1 MKAALLVE
9 IGCEEIPARMIP
21 AAAADLASRVLGIL
35 DDARLSHGAATAW
48 GGTRR
53 LAVRVDGVEGS
64 QASREELVLGP
75 PASAAFAPDGSPTPA
90 GAGFARKQGI
100 EPGDLERVETDKG
113 VYAGFRRTR
122 GGEGIGTILAGALA
136 GAVAGMSFPKT
147 MRWGSAEHRW
157 VRPAHW
163 VVALHGETL
172 LPVRVLGVESG
183 RASRGHRFLATSRPE
198 IGSATDYE
206 AALRGAHV
214 VVDPAERRRV
224 LAERLASKAKAAGGD
239 LVADA
244 ELLDEVG
251 DLVEWPGVV
260 LGRFDEDFLAL
271 PREIL
276 VTTLRHHQKA
286 FSIARDGRL
295 VNAFLSVA
303 NTDRDP
309 AGHIR
314 RGNEWVVSGRLEDAR
329 FFWGEDRKRPLADR
343 VDDLAKVV
351 FHRKVGSYRDKS
363 EAVASLAAS
372 LAARL
377 GLDAERAAAAAR
389 LCKADLVT
397 GLVGEFPELQ
407 GVVGGLLLEAEGVDP
422 RIARAVYE
430 HYRPAGADDAVPE
443 SDLGAAVSVADKL
456 HTIGALL
463 AAGENPSGSR
473 DPFGLRRAANG
484 VFRVILARG
493 WPLGLDD
500 LGASP
505 FLRERLEG
513 FLRERG
519 ATPNEIAAVLLAGGG
534 AAAREPLPSIAERL
548 EAIGAIRGR
557 DDFARLVDLVK
568 RVANIRKKNAE
579 RVAAAESGS
588 RAGESPETDPDA
600 AALAEYLDG
609 ARAEIDA
616 AAARRDWRRVVDLTA
631 GFVDPVDRFFE
642 KVLVVNPD
650 DPSATHRRL
659 RLLGTLET
667 LLTRHFDVRE
677 LPGQAERRG

>member
-21 AAAADLASRVLGIL
+21 AAANDLAARVVGIL
-35 DDARLSHGAATAW
+35 DQAGLAHGAATAW

-53 LAVRVDGVEGS
+53 LAVRVAEVEAA
-64 QASREELVLGP
+64 QAAREELVLGP
-75 PASAAFAPDGSPTPA
+75 PAAAAFAADGAPTPA
-90 GAGFARKQGI
+90 GAGFAKKQGI
-100 EPGDLERVETDKG
+100 DPAALERIETDKG

-122 GGEGIGTILAGALA
+122 GGSGVGEVLAGALP
-136 GAVAGMSFPKT
+136 GAVASMSFPKT
-147 MRWGSAEHRW
+147 MRWGEGAHRW

-163 VVALHGETL
+163 VVALHGEAV
-172 LPVRVLGVESG
+172 LPMQVLGVASG
-183 RASRGHRFLATSRPE
+183 RTSNGHRFLASGAPVL
-198 IGSATDYE
+198 ADAFAYE
-206 AALRGAHV
+206 GALRDAHV
-214 VVDPAERRRV
+214 VVDPVERRRV
-224 LAERLASKAKAAGGD
+224 LRERLEREAEAAGGS
-239 LVADA
+239 LVADP

-260 LGRFDEDFLAL
+260 LGRFDADFLAL

-286 FSIARDGRL
+286 FSVARDGRL

-309 AGHIR
+309 AGHVR

-329 FFWGEDRKRPLADR
+329 FFWGEDRKRPLASR

-351 FHRKVGSYRDKS
+351 FHRKVGSYRDKA
-363 EAVASLAAS
+363 EAVAAAAAA

-377 GLDAERAAAAAR
+377 GLDAARAAEAAR
-389 LCKADLVT
+389 LSKADLVT

-407 GVVGGLLLEAEGVDP
+407 GVVGGLLLEAEGADAAV
-422 RIARAVYE
+422 ARAVYE
-430 HYRPAGADDAVPE
+430 HYRPAGAEDAVPE
-443 SDLGAAVSVADKL
+443 SDLGAVVSVADKL

-463 AAGENPSGSR
+463 AAGETPSGSR

-484 VFRVILARG
+484 VFRVILERG

-500 LGASP
+500 LGAAP

-519 ATPNEIAAVLLAGGG
+519 ATPNEIAAVLLAGAG
-534 AAAREPLPSIAERL
+534 ASREPLPSIAERL
-548 EAIGAIRGR
+548 DAIGAIRGR
-557 DDFARLVDLVK
+557 EDFARLVDLVK

-579 RVAAAESGS
+579 QVAAADSGS
-588 RAGESPETDPDA
+588 RAAESPETDADA
-600 AALAEYLDG
+600 AALAAHL
-609 ARAEIDA
+609 ARA
-616 AAARRDWRRVVDLTA
+616 AAAIEEASSRRDWRAVVDLTA
-631 GFVDPVDRFFE
+631 GFVSPVDRFFE

-659 RLLGTLET
+659 RLLGTLES

>member
-1 MKAALLVE
+1 MKAALLIE

-21 AAAADLASRVLGIL
+21 AAARELAARVLGIL
-35 DDARLSHGAATAW
+35 DEARLPHGEATAW

-75 PASAAFAPDGSPTPA
+75 PATAAFGADGSPTPA

-100 EPGDLERVETDKG
+100 EPKDLERVETEKG
-113 VYAGFRRTR
+113 VYAGFRRSR
-122 GGEGIGTILAGALA
+122 GGEGIGAILAGGLP
-136 GAVAGMSFPKT
+136 GAVAGMPFPKT
-147 MRWGSAEHRW
+147 MRWGSGEHRW
-157 VRPAHW
+157 VRPVHW
-163 VVALHGETL
+163 VVALHGEAV
-172 LPVRVLGVESG
+172 LPMRVLGVDSG
-183 RASRGHRFLATSRPE
+183 RRSRGHRFLAGSAPE
-198 IGSATDYE
+198 IADAAAYE
-206 AALRGAHV
+206 SALRAAHV

-224 LAERLASKAKAAGGD
+224 LGERLEREASSAGGT
-239 LVADA
+239 LVADP

-260 LGRFDEDFLAL
+260 LGRFEEDFLAL

-286 FSIARDGRL
+286 FSIARDGKL

-303 NTDRDP
+303 NTDRDA

-329 FFWGEDRKRPLADR
+329 FFWGEDRKRPLAAR

-363 EAVASLAAS
+363 EAVAALAAS
-372 LAARL
+372 LAARV
-377 GLDAERAAAAAR
+377 GIDAAKAAEAAR
-389 LCKADLVT
+389 LSKADLVT

-407 GVVGGLLLEAEGVDP
+407 GVVGGLLLEAEGGDP
-422 RIARAVYE
+422 AVARAVYE
-430 HYRPAGADDAVPE
+430 HYRPAGADDALPE
-443 SDLGAAVSVADKL
+443 SDLGAVVSVADKL

-463 AAGENPSGSR
+463 AAGETPSGSR

-484 VFRVILARG
+484 VFRVVLERR

-500 LGASP
+500 LGAAP

-534 AAAREPLPSIAERL
+534 AARESLPSIAERL
-548 EAIGAIRGR
+548 DAIGAIRGR
-557 DDFARLVDLVK
+557 EDFARLVDLVK
-568 RVANIRKKNAE
+568 RVANIRRKNADL
-579 RVAAAESGS
+579 VAAAESGS
-588 RAGESPETDPDA
+588 RGGESPETDADA
-600 AALAEYLDG
+600 AALAAHLE
-609 ARAEIDA
+609 RATGRIEEE
-616 AAARRDWRRVVDLTA
+616 AARRNWRAVVDLTA
-631 GFVDPVDRFFE
+631 EFVAPVDRFFE